1 MINDQQILD
10 RIKDICVEVL
20 KVDKGKIGMET
31 KFKEDLGADSMDT
44 ALLLMALENEFKS
57 SISDEEA
64 KSLCSVKDVISLIKN
79 LQPAIS

>member
-1 MINDQQILD
+1 MANEQQILD
-10 RIKDICVEVL
+10 RIKDICAEVL
-20 KVDKGKIGMET
+20 KVDKEKITKET

-64 KSLCSVKDVISLIKN
+64 KGLCCVNDVISLIKN